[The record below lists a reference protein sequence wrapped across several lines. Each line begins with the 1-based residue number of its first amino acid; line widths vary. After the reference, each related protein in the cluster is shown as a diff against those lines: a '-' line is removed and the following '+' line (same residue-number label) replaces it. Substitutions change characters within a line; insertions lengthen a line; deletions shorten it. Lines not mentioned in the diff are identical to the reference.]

1 MFRISNTRLSFVK
14 SNVTTYGANM
24 TQDGP
29 PLDVIAAALRR
40 ERERL
45 GVSLSEVAKRAG
57 VAKSTLSQL
66 EAGQGNPSVE
76 TLWSLAVALEVPF
89 SRLIEPGPS
98 GVRVVRR
105 GEGVAY
111 PSSQADF
118 TGTLLSSGPRHVTR
132 DIYVL
137 RVEPGAERHA
147 DAHIPGTVEH
157 MVVCAGRL
165 RTGPANS
172 LVDLGPGDYASFPGD
187 AAHGYEA
194 LEPGTWAVLV
204 MEHR

>member
-1 MFRISNTRLSFVK
+1 
-14 SNVTTYGANM
+14 M
-24 TQDGP
+24 TVDGP
-29 PLDVIAAALRR
+29 PLAAIATALRR
-40 ERERL
+40 ERDRL
-45 GVSLSEVAKRAG
+45 GLSLSEVAKRAG

-89 SRLIEPGPS
+89 SRLIESAPPS
-98 GVRVVRR
+98 VRVVRR

-137 RVEPGAERHA
+137 HVEPGAERHA

-157 MVVCAGRL
+157 LVLCAGRM
-165 RTGPANS
+165 RTGPASNPVE
-172 LVDLGPGDYASFPGD
+172 LAAGDYASFPGD
-187 AAHGYEA
+187 ADHTYEA